1 MNAPLDVIERYRAAF
16 TNGDLDALMDCFA
29 FPLQVLS
36 VAGDEVSITTAQLE
50 QWPGVLARLLGAYE
64 RLGVT
69 DCVPV
74 SVDAAEPLRA
84 VSVVRVLWELRRED
98 HEPVYDFT
106 AVYTLA
112 RTQGPSRIV
121 AVAHDELPKM
131 QAALQALGPGRPPG
145 SPTRSA

>member
-1 MNAPLDVIERYRAAF
+1 M
-16 TNGDLDALMDCFA
+16 
-29 FPLQVLS
+29 
-36 VAGDEVSITTAQLE
+36 
-50 QWPGVLARLLGAYE
+50 
-64 RLGVT
+64 T

-112 RTQGPSRIV
+112 RTQGPSQIV

-131 QAALQALGPGRPPG
+131 QAALQALRPGRPPG